1 MIAAPSK
8 TQQENDEESRKNKL
22 IDEFKSKAGE
32 MLNNSDRKKKF
43 QDQQEF
49 LKQQREGRGGGGDR
63 GFGPEINSEFEIRGQ
78 QDNQGLEIRD
88 FESEQQ

>member
-43 QDQQEF
+43 
-49 LKQQREGRGGGGDR
+49 
-63 GFGPEINSEFEIRGQ
+63 
-78 QDNQGLEIRD
+78 
-88 FESEQQ
+88 